1 MEIIRMAFEIGLL
14 VLIGILL
21 YQLQIMKKD
30 DRKKDFIIERT
41 SDLSRKMYELGRE
54 EDFIENI
61 CDTVQTITQANEF
74 TYFRYN
80 PEEHNLTPQYIV
92 GPYKE
97 QLSKMKVAIGE
108 GFTGFVAKERK
119 GMFLNNANKSPVAK
133 HVQGTPNEDSSLL
146 AIPITFSSDLLG
158 VVLQTKLGGATFTK
172 EELRLSEIFVN
183 LTAAFIA
190 GENYVKTVRQG
201 FVEMLKV
208 LINTVELKDTYTA
221 GHSKRVSRISELI
234 AEEMNLP
241 EKEVAVAKIGGLLH
255 DIGKIGV
262 QEIILRKNGI
272 LEDWEID
279 EIKDHPV
286 LGAKLVGKFSILNGV
301 PDAIL
306 HHHEWFDGTGYPDKL
321 KGEDIPIT
329 SRIISVADAI
339 DAMTSGRP
347 GRELRV
353 FDEALAELRSFEGTQ
368 FDKRVVSAAYAKRD
382 EILAVL
388 KGESEIE
395 EPATEEDFTKLSS

>member
-1 MEIIRMAFEIGLL
+1 
-14 VLIGILL
+14 
-21 YQLQIMKKD
+21 
-30 DRKKDFIIERT
+30 
-41 SDLSRKMYELGRE
+41 
-54 EDFIENI
+54 
-61 CDTVQTITQANEF
+61 
-74 TYFRYN
+74 RYN

-241 EKEVAVAKIGGLLH
+241 EKDVAVAKIGGLLH

-262 QEIILRKNGI
+262 QEIILRKNSS
-272 LEDWEID
+272 LEDWEMD

-286 LGAKLVGKFSILNGV
+286 LGARLVGKFSILNGV

-321 KGEDIPIT
+321 KGENIPIT

-347 GRELRV
+347 GKGVRGLK
-353 FDEALAELRSFEGTQ
+353 EALAELRSFEGTQ
-368 FDKRVVSAAYAKRD
+368 FDKRVVSAAYARRD